1 MVEPLSDM
9 TASEKA
15 DLHEILLSLRLLRSN
30 GGWGSVTVEL
40 KGGDLDEIRN
50 EITLKPRL
58 KKSASQIASRPI

>member
-15 DLHEILLSLRLLRSN
+15 DLHEILLSLRMIRSN

-40 KGGDLDEIRN
+40 KGGDLDEIKN

-58 KKSASQIASRPI
+58 KKSASQNKR